1 MPKRQR
7 TESSQTEL
15 QEISGFKILPV
26 MVGSGSTRHYLYIRQ
41 HVMRTPT
48 KGLEPDRTL
57 FVLNLPVDAT
67 DSHLEELF
75 RPAQG
80 ITRVLYQDILVEQQ
94 HQNSPLPTPLR
105 RLLHSGSAA
114 HVVFESADDLASI
127 LTMTDSHRSWKPSK
141 KSKAGLERLGFARY
155 LHKYDVSRPTDLWA
169 HVETCFSKFDTHEY
183 ERERDVKDKAEQMD
197 DDGFTVVVRKKAPLA
212 AEQPEALPKK
222 KKSELKDFYRFQF
235 REKKQTGMRSLDYL
249 TSYVLSCASLLL
261 VTDCTLELQ
270 DLRKKFEE
278 DKEKIAKLKQ
288 ARKFKPY

>member
-7 TESSQTEL
+7 TETSQIEL
-15 QEISGFKILPV
+15 QEFSGFKILPV
-26 MVGSGSTRHYLYIRQ
+26 MVGSSGNRHYLYIRQ

-57 FVLNLPVDAT
+57 FVLNLPVDTT

-75 RPAQG
+75 RPAHG

-94 HQNSPLPTPLR
+94 HQSTSVPSPLR

-141 KSKAGLERLGFARY
+141 KSKAELEPLGFARY
-155 LHKYDVSRPTDLWA
+155 LHKYDVCRPTDMWA
-169 HVETCFSKFDTHEY
+169 QVEKCYTKFDTHEY

-197 DDGFTVVVRKKAPLA
+197 DDGFTVVVRKRAPLA
-212 AEQPEALPKK
+212 VEQTEAALPKK

-235 REKKQTGMRSLDYL
+235 REKKQT
-249 TSYVLSCASLLL
+249 
-261 VTDCTLELQ
+261 ELQ